1 MNTINKIE
9 FYKPE
14 KHDKMIS
21 NKSKIIENDSINEMN
36 NLFGNRKSARANTMI
51 IHEIKKTRF
60 KDEGKK

>member
-1 MNTINKIE
+1 
-9 FYKPE
+9 
-14 KHDKMIS
+14 MIS